1 MEHSVKPCFGPLG
14 PARVYSSAMLDLG
27 QWIVRRDR
35 VLVVGIL
42 NATPDSFFE
51 RSRVPTPSA
60 AVDRALRMVE
70 DGADIIDVGGE
81 SSRPGSAPVPEEEET
96 ARVIPILEGI
106 RRETDVL
113 LSVDTT
119 KAAVAAEALAAG
131 ASMVNDISALRF
143 DPEMAAVVADRGAFV
158 VLMHMQGTPGTM
170 QVDPTY
176 DDVVSDV
183 HAFLGRR
190 IVAATSAGIRRD
202 RIVIDPGIGFG
213 KRLAHNLELL
223 RNIERFTDLGPPV
236 LVGASR
242 KSFLGEILG
251 LPAEER
257 LEGTLAVHAVAVAQG
272 ADLIRVHDIQEGRRA
287 ADVARRLRRHAA

>member
-1 MEHSVKPCFGPLG
+1 
-14 PARVYSSAMLDLG
+14 MLDLE

-51 RSRVPTPSA
+51 RSRAPSPSA
-60 AVDRALRMVE
+60 AVERALRMVE

-106 RRETDVL
+106 RRRTDVL

-119 KAAVAAEALAAG
+119 KAAVAAEALRAG

-143 DPEMAAVVADRGAFV
+143 DPEMAAVVADREAFV

-170 QVDPTY
+170 QADPVY
-176 DDVVSDV
+176 EDVVSEV
-183 HAFLGRR
+183 HTFLGKR
-190 IVAATSAGIRRD
+190 IVAATSAGVRRD

-251 LPAEER
+251 LPVEER
-257 LEGTLAVHAVAVAQG
+257 LEGTLAVHAVAVARG
-272 ADLIRVHDIQEGRRA
+272 ADLIRVHDIKEGRRA
-287 ADVARRLRRHAA
+287 ADAARRLRRHAA